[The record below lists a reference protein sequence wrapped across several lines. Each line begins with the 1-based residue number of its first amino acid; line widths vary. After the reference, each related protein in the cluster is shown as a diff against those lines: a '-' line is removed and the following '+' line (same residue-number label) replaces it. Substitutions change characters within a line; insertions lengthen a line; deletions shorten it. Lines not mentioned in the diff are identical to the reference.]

1 MKWEEFIEACR
12 QKEIECSARQQEQF
26 VRYAQ
31 LLQEWNEK
39 MNLTA
44 ITEWEEVL
52 EKHFYDSL
60 VPFAG
65 MPLNTVHL
73 CDVGAGA
80 GFPSLPLKI
89 MNPQLKITILEPL
102 NKRVVFLK
110 EVCRELQLDNVEC
123 LNVRAEDY
131 AKEHRESFDLVT
143 ARAVA
148 NLRMLAELCLPLVK
162 KNGIFVAMKGAA
174 GFEEQVQAEKA
185 TKILGAELESA
196 EEVHLQDGSA
206 RVNLTYRKVRSTPP
220 QYPRAYSKIKKNPL

>member
-1 MKWEEFIEACR
+1 MKWEEFIKACEENGVSCSEQ
-12 QKEIECSARQQEQF
+12 QKEQF
-26 VRYAQ
+26 HQYAQ
-31 LLQEWNEK
+31 LLKEWNEK

-60 VPFAG
+60 VPFFGMDLAG
-65 MPLNTVHL
+65 MHC

-89 MNPQLKITILEPL
+89 MNPQMKITILEPL

-110 EVCRELQLDNVEC
+110 EVCRVLGLEDVEC

-131 AKEHRESFDLVT
+131 AKEHRESFDMVT

-148 NLRMLAELCLPLVK
+148 NLRMLSELCIPLVRQ
-162 KNGIFVAMKGAA
+162 GGRFVAMKGSAGLEENEQAA
-174 GFEEQVQAEKA
+174 KAIKTLGCELVHQEE
-185 TKILGAELESA
+185 I
-196 EEVHLQDGSA
+196 HLQDGST
-206 RVNLTYRKVRSTPP
+206 RVNLTYNKVKPTPK
-220 QYPRAYSKIKKNPL
+220 QYPRAFAKIKKNPL

>member
-12 QKEIECSARQQEQF
+12 QKKIECSAVQQNQF

-31 LLQEWNEK
+31 LLREWNEK
-39 MNLTA
+39 INLSA

-65 MPLNTVHL
+65 MALDAVHL

-89 MNPQLKITILEPL
+89 MNPQMKITILEPL

-148 NLRMLAELCLPLVK
+148 NLRVLSELCLPLAK

-174 GFEEQVQAEKA
+174 GFEEQAEAEKA
-185 TKILGAELESA
+185 TKILGAELEKA

-206 RVNLTYRKVRSTPP
+206 RVNLTYRKVRTTPP
-220 QYPRAYSKIKKNPL
+220 QYPRAYAKIKKSPL

>member
-1 MKWEEFIEACR
+1 MK
-12 QKEIECSARQQEQF
+12 S
-26 VRYAQ
+26 Q
-31 LLQEWNEK
+31 LALD
-39 MNLTA
+39 A
-44 ITEWEEVL
+44 
-52 EKHFYDSL
+52 
-60 VPFAG
+60 
-65 MPLNTVHL
+65 VHL

-89 MNPQLKITILEPL
+89 MNPQMKITILEPL

-148 NLRMLAELCLPLVK
+148 NLRVLSELCLPLVK

-174 GFEEQVQAEKA
+174 GFEEQAEAEKA
-185 TKILGAELESA
+185 TKILGAELEKA

-206 RVNLTYRKVRSTPP
+206 RVNLTYRKVRTTPP
-220 QYPRAYSKIKKNPL
+220 QYPRAYAKIKKSPL